1 MSYRL
6 DPNKM
11 YRMPT
16 HFGPSL
22 GPRQGENG
30 RRYACKD
37 TPKTTTVSVSFLTN
51 RDQLD
56 DLLPEGFVVGD
67 EPVVTVAV
75 SYMKEIEWLAGRGYN
90 ILGVSFPAVFEGAQ
104 DRAVGDFLAVL
115 WENMCDPILTG
126 RDELGY
132 SKIWAEIPEPRVLAG
147 TVHCTASWDA
157 FKFIDIVAENL
168 SDAEPPP
175 ASTDPPDDG
184 TLRGILHFKYIPT
197 TGEWGRHDVAYAVLT
212 PAEGSNKV
220 IHEYQEGDGTVQ
232 FHRATWEQM
241 PTQCSI
247 VNALADLEIKEYRG
261 AKRILSVGS
270 KDLSDQRILR

>member
-1 MSYRL
+1 
-6 DPNKM
+6 
-11 YRMPT
+11 MPT

-37 TPKTTTVSVSFLTN
+37 NPKTTTVSASFLTN
-51 RDQLD
+51 RGQLD
-56 DLLPEGFVVGD
+56 ALLPEGFAVGD

-90 ILGVSFPAVFEGAQ
+90 ILGVSFPAVFEGKQ

-132 SKIWAEIPEPRVLAG
+132 SKIWAEIPEPRVLG
-147 TVHCTASWDA
+147 NTVHCTASWDG
-157 FKFIDIVAENL
+157 FRFVDIAADNL
-168 SDAEPPP
+168 TGADPPP
-175 ASTDPPDDG
+175 TTPND
-184 TLRGILHFKYIPT
+184 GILHFKYIPM
-197 TGEWGRHDVAYAVLT
+197 TGGWGRHDVAYAVLT
-212 PAEGSNKV
+212 PADTPNKV
-220 IHEYQEGDGTVQ
+220 IRKYQQGDGTVQ